1 MPGAFSAGGS
11 RVMATSLRRRMGKDN
26 RDEKY
31 IRRLESEDEMGQKVN
46 QSITSELNSIAY
58 TQEE

>member
-1 MPGAFSAGGS
+1 
-11 RVMATSLRRRMGKDN
+11 MATSLRRRMGKDN